1 MGHDADEVYA
11 ALTTASREPAQSSSF
26 ESVTNACIGCTAD
39 HIHHHCKIAGRAD
52 TLFSDNAIALIHNA
66 EKIRMTR
73 AYS

>member
-11 ALTTASREPAQSSSF
+11 AVTTASREPAQSSSF
-26 ESVTNACIGCTAD
+26 ESVTNACIAYTAD
-39 HIHHHCKIAGRAD
+39 YIHHHRKTAGRAD

-73 AYS
+73 TDS